1 MAKQPKPKLESP
13 GKIRLS
19 PTLLLLSDDQA
30 LEDLVTGVVEHPWKL
45 IRQGAGEY
53 RAKKM
58 FAQTNV
64 RLVLL
69 DDEAVDENDRG
80 RLLAQ
85 IRKHFSGTLL
95 YVAGSQSDGNEKRA
109 RTNGA
114 QYYISKPLPLERFG
128 YVLRAFLRIE
138 QVRR

>member
-1 MAKQPKPKLESP
+1 MANMAKQPKPKLESP

-19 PTLLLLSDDQA
+19 PTLLLLSDDQN
-30 LEDLVTGVVEHPWKL
+30 LVTGVVEHPWKL

-69 DDEAVDENDRG
+69 DDQAVDENDRG
-80 RLLAQ
+80 WLLAQ

-95 YVAGSQSDGNEKRA
+95 YVVSSQSDGNEKRA

-128 YVLRAFLRIE
+128 YVLRALLRIE